1 MKTFHG
7 SGDQTSR
14 MGFGGSI
21 KVSRER
27 WAFLEAPEKNQLLA
41 SSTSRGCWQSLL
53 VAPSRLCPLL
63 PLSRVFSASAPPASL
78 LLRMLGIISQP
89 PAEPRVLSPTPGPKF
104 NHICIVPV
112 TMQIKYSQVS
122 GLRTQRSLESH
133 LSAYHTQIRV
143 EVIYWVRECRK

>member
-1 MKTFHG
+1 M
-7 SGDQTSR
+7 
-14 MGFGGSI
+14 
-21 KVSRER
+21 
-27 WAFLEAPEKNQLLA
+27 APEIRHPEWAL
-41 SSTSRGCWQSLL
+41 G
-53 VAPSRLCPLL
+53 APSRCQESGGRFWRLQRRINSLLPPLL
-63 PLSRVFSASAPPASL
+63 GAAGSLCSWLLPGSALCFLYPESSPSAPPASL

-104 NHICIVPV
+104 NHICRVPV